1 MEKTISKNKKTDLNE
16 GINLNEILE
25 RESNLYLFIKRSIDI
40 ICSLAGIIVL
50 SPIFLIVSILIKIE
64 DPKGRIIFCQE
75 RNGQHPKTFKMY
87 KFRSMVHNA
96 EELLK
101 HLQEQNEQTGPAF
114 KMTDDPRITKV
125 GKFIRKTSL
134 DELPQLFN
142 VLKGDMSLVGPRPPI
157 PREVE
162 QYNSYQKQRL
172 LVKPGLTCI
181 WQVSGR
187 NNIGFDEWVEM
198 DLEYIK
204 NYNEWMNN
212 PYFDDETKQEL
223 KAIQNDEK
231 EIEDRFYKELEFG
244 TGGLRGVI
252 GYGTNR
258 INKYTVRKATFG
270 LCNYILKKCKEY
282 GQKRGVVIAYDSRHK
297 SKEFCIEAAKTLAA
311 CGIKA
316 YIYDSLRSTP
326 QLSFS
331 VRYLNCV
338 AGIVI
343 TASHNPPEY
352 NGYKV
357 YWSDGG
363 QVCPDIANEI
373 IQEVNKIE
381 DYSKIPTTKLGD
393 NLIQVLN
400 KDIDKAFINEVKK
413 QIINQDVIDRV
424 GDKIKIIYTP
434 IHGTGN
440 IPVREVLKQSGFKNV
455 EVVKEQELPDSN
467 FSTVEYPNPEEKAVF
482 EIAIEMAKNS
492 GADIIMGTDPD
503 CDRVGVVVKNNE
515 GEYVVLNG
523 NQVGSLLVEYVISS
537 NKENISNQVN
547 PTIIKTIVTSELG
560 AKIAKENGVDCI
572 DTLTGFKF
580 IGEKINQFEQNKD
593 RTFVMGYEESYGYLV
608 GTHARDKDGVVSA
621 LLISEMA
628 AYYYD
633 KGMTLYEGLQEVY
646 KKYGYYKEDL
656 KSITLKGIDGM
667 KQIQNIMDYF
677 RTSDIQTIADI
688 KVAEVRDYKKGI
700 NDLPKSDVL
709 KFILEDESWIAV
721 RPSGTEAKIK
731 FYFGCNGENQ
741 ELVDDKL
748 DLIME
753 YIIKRVNV

>member
-1 MEKTISKNKKTDLNE
+1 M
-16 GINLNEILE
+16 
-25 RESNLYLFIKRSIDI
+25 R
-40 ICSLAGIIVL
+40 
-50 SPIFLIVSILIKIE
+50 
-64 DPKGRIIFCQE
+64 
-75 RNGQHPKTFKMY
+75 
-87 KFRSMVHNA
+87 
-96 EELLK
+96 
-101 HLQEQNEQTGPAF
+101 
-114 KMTDDPRITKV
+114 
-125 GKFIRKTSL
+125 
-134 DELPQLFN
+134 
-142 VLKGDMSLVGPRPPI
+142 
-157 PREVE
+157 
-162 QYNSYQKQRL
+162 
-172 LVKPGLTCI
+172 
-181 WQVSGR
+181 
-187 NNIGFDEWVEM
+187 
-198 DLEYIK
+198 EYIK
-204 NYNEWMNN
+204 KYNEWMNN

-270 LCNYILKKCKEY
+270 LCNYILKKCKED

-482 EIAIEMAKNS
+482 EIAINMAKES
-492 GADIIMGTDPD
+492 GADIILGTDPD

-523 NQVGSLLVEYVISS
+523 NQVGSLLVDYVISN
-537 NKENISNQVN
+537 NKEKISNVVN
-547 PTIIKTIVTSELG
+547 PTIVKTIVTSELG

-580 IGEKINQFEQNKD
+580 IGEKINEFEQNKD

-608 GTHARDKDGVVSA
+608 GTHARDKDGVVSS
-621 LLISEMA
+621 LLICEMA

-656 KSITLKGIDGM
+656 KSITLKGINGM

-677 RTSDIQTIADI
+677 RNSDIQTIADI
-688 KVAEVRDYKKGI
+688 KVVEVRDYKKGI

-721 RPSGTEAKIK
+721 RPSGTEPKIK
-731 FYFGCNGENQ
+731 FYFGCNGENK

-748 DLIME
+748 DK
-753 YIIKRVNV
+753 IIEDILKKVNN